1 MCIRDRFYGGGFDQL
16 GKQAIGAFSVM
27 AYSALVTYLIAQLI
41 KHTVGWRIGTSDEIS
56 GIDLVEHSEAGYD
69 LSPVY
74 YTNKVQRTL
83 FLTKDDLPETETTG
97 ANK

>member
-1 MCIRDRFYGGGFDQL
+1 M
-16 GKQAIGAFSVM
+16 
-27 AYSALVTYLIAQLI
+27 I
-41 KHTVGWRIGTSDEIS
+41 KRTIGWRITTADELS

-74 YTNKVQRTL
+74 YSNKVQRTL

-97 ANK
+97 ASK